1 MTSRESETREGVP
14 CSWNGV
20 LASPSME
27 EHFYPFLIERRPSYL
42 GEDEEDQREENLSLV
57 LESKEKDLLL
67 AAELGKA
74 LLERNDYLVKE
85 REALEEELRETREH
99 LEQEKHALRLKMEA
113 QESEWREQITD
124 LENDLAE
131 ARHQM
136 RQLMSEHRECGRE
149 TACAVHELSE
159 QNQRLLEQI
168 TQASHMEQSLT
179 LQLQSLTDENRELTL
194 NRGQFAP
201 CLQSLKS
208 ENALLLDKKRDMEV
222 QIRKL
227 REENENAHNMELSL
241 KETVLQLEIQKR
253 QTEARLQEVLS
264 EVQCL
269 RDGHRSLQVQVREL
283 QDELKMRDS
292 HYTLQDS
299 HYSLH
304 SEMQETVD
312 GQENEIASLNPSLQL
327 GGQMTGIP
335 GTDYLA
341 TYLTERE
348 RALLQEKEEEVG
360 KLQDQV
366 TLQYIE
372 INSLREEV
380 QRLRDFS
387 EQNDLD
393 SVLRQAV
400 SDRDDAIMKKGEL
413 ELELAKCRLE
423 KDSMSR
429 QLLSA
434 VEQKVLLSQELEAWQ
449 DDMQIV
455 INQQLK
461 SQREQETQRTSE
473 SSPASPT
480 RRENTR
486 RTRDTGSGIL
496 SFFKN
501 I

>member
-1 MTSRESETREGVP
+1 MTSGEAETREGAP
-14 CSWNGV
+14 CGWNGV

-99 LEQEKHALRLKMEA
+99 MEQEKHALRLKMEA
-113 QESEWREQITD
+113 RESEWKAQITD
-124 LENDLAE
+124 LESDLAE

-136 RQLMSEHRECGRE
+136 RQLMSEHKECGRE

-168 TQASHMEQSLT
+168 TQASHTEQSLT
-179 LQLQSLTDENRELTL
+179 LHLQSLTEENRELTL

-208 ENALLLDKKRDMEV
+208 ENALLLEKKRDMES
-222 QIRKL
+222 QIKKL
-227 REENENAHNMELSL
+227 REESENAHNIELSL
-241 KETVLQLEIQKR
+241 KETLFNLDIQKR
-253 QTEARLQEVLS
+253 ETEARLQEVLLEAQS
-264 EVQCL
+264 L
-269 RDGHRSLQVQVREL
+269 RDSQRLLQIHVREL
-283 QDELKMRDS
+283 QDELQMRDS
-292 HYTLQDS
+292 HYTLQGS
-299 HYSLH
+299 PYSLH
-304 SEMQETVD
+304 SEMQETMAGWED
-312 GQENEIASLNPSLQL
+312 ERGASLHPSALSAEH
-327 GGQMTGIP
+327 TPTIP
-335 GTDYLA
+335 GAGHLSA
-341 TYLTERE
+341 YLTARE
-348 RALLQEKEEEVG
+348 GDLIQEKEAEIG

-366 TLQYIE
+366 TLQYLE
-372 INSLREEV
+372 INSLREEL
-380 QRLRDFS
+380 QRLRDLS
-387 EQNDLD
+387 Q
-393 SVLRQAV
+393 Q
-400 SDRDDAIMKKGEL
+400 SDRDSALQQAVCDRDEAIKKKGEL

-434 VEQKVLLSQELEAWQ
+434 VEQKVSLSQELEAWQ

-461 SQREQETQRTSE
+461 SQKDQETQRSSDSAPSTPSRRE
-473 SSPASPT
+473 ST
-480 RRENTR
+480 RRG
-486 RTRDTGSGIL
+486 RDGGIL
-496 SFFKN
+496 SFFKR